1 VNKKLWKENMN
12 IALRAIRTQVL
23 RTILTVLIIGV
34 GISAMVGILT
44 AIDALKASI
53 NSEFSRMGSNTFA
66 MRSKSNSVRSG
77 NRGGSAKAYRGIDY
91 YEALQFVERYDFP
104 CVKSVSAI
112 LSFNATIAHRAEKTN
127 PNVQVWGSDEN
138 YLVTSGYRL
147 QEGRNFMPS
156 EIKGARRLAII
167 GSEIEDKLFPN
178 SSALGKGIS
187 VRGQRFQVIGILE
200 EKGSSIGFSGDRQV
214 IIPVSAVRQMPSDR
228 PMSYTASVTVNSPEA
243 LFTATNEAKSLM
255 RIIRQIPLG
264 GEEDFE
270 IRRSDSIASRLIE
283 NISFV
288 TVAATIIGIITLL
301 GAAIG
306 LMNIMLV
313 SVTERTREI
322 GIRKAVGASAEMIR
336 FQFLTEA
343 VLVCQLGG
351 FLGIV
356 LGIGIGNIL
365 SFVLGVSF
373 IIPWLWISLG
383 VSLCFIVGVLAGYYP
398 ANKAAKFDPIE
409 ALRYE

>member
-1 VNKKLWKENMN
+1 
-12 IALRAIRTQVL
+12 
-23 RTILTVLIIGV
+23 
-34 GISAMVGILT
+34 
-44 AIDALKASI
+44 
-53 NSEFSRMGSNTFA
+53 
-66 MRSKSNSVRSG
+66 
-77 NRGGSAKAYRGIDY
+77 
-91 YEALQFVERYDFP
+91 
-104 CVKSVSAI
+104 
-112 LSFNATIAHRAEKTN
+112 
-127 PNVQVWGSDEN
+127 
-138 YLVTSGYRL
+138 
-147 QEGRNFMPS
+147 
-156 EIKGARRLAII
+156 
-167 GSEIEDKLFPN
+167 
-178 SSALGKGIS
+178 
-187 VRGQRFQVIGILE
+187 
-200 EKGSSIGFSGDRQV
+200 
-214 IIPVSAVRQMPSDR
+214 RQMPSDR